1 MHRLAPQQLH
11 RLAPQ
16 QLHRVGLPAH
26 GLRRLASS
34 VNLIDDAI
42 PMSISDRLEAEALK
56 KGTFDQLSGRGKPLS
71 QEGPSQTYIASLPK
85 NMEARAEA
93 EMRRAERSG
102 LLSNLG
108 FQNEAL
114 PEKHVTASGR
124 SQAAIQSH
132 VQQTT
137 LKK

>member
-1 MHRLAPQQLH
+1 M
-11 RLAPQ
+11 
-16 QLHRVGLPAH
+16 
-26 GLRRLASS
+26 
-34 VNLIDDAI
+34 IDDAI

-56 KGTFDQLSGRGKPLS
+56 KGTFDKLSGRGKPLS

-124 SQAAIQSH
+124 SQSAIQSH